1 VYAGQTEFVVIAES
15 QITITSTDATWLDT
29 PRVLWRRANPE
40 EIRREKLRRELEAYL
55 DLLDR
60 RRRRHAELVRA
71 LKLSRRD
78 RPTKARPP
86 SQTPK
91 ARSTSGAQ
99 RWRVRN
105 PNL

>member
-1 VYAGQTEFVVIAES
+1 VYADQTEFVVAANS
-15 QITITSTDATWLDT
+15 TITIISTGDATS
-29 PRVLWRRANPE
+29 RVIWRGANPE

-55 DLLDR
+55 DLLER
-60 RRRRHAELVRA
+60 RRRRHADLVRV

-78 RPTKARPP
+78 RPTGSRPP